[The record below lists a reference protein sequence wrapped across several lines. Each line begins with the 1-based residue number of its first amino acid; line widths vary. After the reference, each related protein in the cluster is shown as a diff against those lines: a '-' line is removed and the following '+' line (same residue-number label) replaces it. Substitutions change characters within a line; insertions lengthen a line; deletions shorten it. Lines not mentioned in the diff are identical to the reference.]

1 MRERHWVALAA
12 GFGFV
17 AVAFGAFAAHGFDAA
32 GDERAA
38 RLVETGSRYQLLHA
52 VAMLAAVAWVRE
64 RPPAVAWWAVGTLLF
79 PCSLY
84 ALALGA
90 PPAVATLAPVGG
102 GALLLGWAALAWH
115 ALKGVR

>member
-12 GFGFV
+12 GLGFM

-38 RLVETGSRYQLLHA
+38 RLVEIGSRYQLVHA
-52 VAMLAAVAWVRE
+52 VAMLAVMAW
-64 RPPAVAWWAVGTLLF
+64 
-79 PCSLY
+79 
-84 ALALGA
+84 ALGA